1 MSESWN
7 TTRSTGTTP
16 AGRRFPERPAC
27 GASQRERATKATHDI
42 P

>member
-7 TTRSTGTTP
+7 TARSAGTTP
-16 AGRRFPERPAC
+16 AGSRFPERPAC
-27 GASQRERATKATHDI
+27 GTSQRARAPQVSHDI

>member
-7 TTRSTGTTP
+7 TTRVTGTTP
-16 AGRRFPERPAC
+16 AGGRFPERPAC
-27 GASQRERATKATHDI
+27 GASQRERAAKATHDI

>member
-7 TTRSTGTTP
+7 TARSAGTTP
-16 AGRRFPERPAC
+16 AGSRFPERPAC
-27 GASQRERATKATHDI
+27 GTSRRARASQATHDI

>member
-7 TTRSTGTTP
+7 TARSGTMR
-16 AGRRFPERPAC
+16 AGGRFPERPAC
-27 GASQRERATKATHDI
+27 GASQRERAAKATHDI

>member
-7 TTRSTGTTP
+7 TARSAGTTP
-16 AGRRFPERPAC
+16 AGSRFPERPAC
-27 GASQRERATKATHDI
+27 GAPQRERALQATHDI